1 MKRLLHRG
9 VFVADNC
16 FWFPRMKGARLPS
29 MEGHYDSS
37 KIMSEVNLESE
48 NDPLFQ
54 AQTDQSS
61 INKPSDSIV
70 PIQVCM
76 PLSQTISASP
86 VPPIE
91 PSPQSLRVRKLV
103 KKQLSGEE

>member
-1 MKRLLHRG
+1 MI
-9 VFVADNC
+9 VV
-16 FWFPRMKGARLPS
+16 RMETHS
-29 MEGHYDSS
+29 Q
-37 KIMSEVNLESE
+37 SE
-48 NDPLFQ
+48 PL
-54 AQTDQSS
+54 D
-61 INKPSDSIV
+61 IV